1 MTKKARARILI
12 DVEREFE
19 KYNVVDDITLA
30 EELDMDLTNLGYKVY
45 DMQIIL
51 NDEEFD
57 EDEFSETETI

>member
-51 NDEEFD
+51 NDKEFD
-57 EDEFSETETI
+57 EDEFSKEE